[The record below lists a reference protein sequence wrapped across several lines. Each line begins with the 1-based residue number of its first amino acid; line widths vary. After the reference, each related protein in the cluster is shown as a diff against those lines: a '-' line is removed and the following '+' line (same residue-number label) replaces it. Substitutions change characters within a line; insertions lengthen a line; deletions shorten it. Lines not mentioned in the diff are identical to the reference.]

1 MDIEFASFDLCYVI
15 IVEVDGLTGVFDDSR
30 GIRSDNGAIFSN
42 SQNDGRASTGHD
54 ESAWFGVGHAG
65 NTERSFDFFERGDD
79 CIEEIALV
87 ERVDEVGEDFGVGFG
102 KEKVSGRGEFITEGT
117 MVFNDA
123 VVNERDAVFSTCM
136 WVRVLGGWWSVGG
149 PAGVGDAAIR
159 FREVGFVLAEEA
171 REFLDLAFAFTNDNL
186 VFGFYG
192 DTGGVVAAIFESFET
207 ADEDGK
213 SRAYAGVCYDAAHDL
228 RFVNVVTNDFAGECG
243 GAWAE
248 FATGV
253 EGGVDTG
260 MNVGADNSSE
270 LTATSVDEIAFDG
283 GAMIGSIVAEVGG
296 DGSGSE
302 VGLGTDVAIADVA
315 EMTDGSAVAE
325 DGVFDFDAL
334 ADVAIVADARGATE
348 IAVRADFAV
357 LSDDDA
363 SFDEDAGEDFGPF
376 ANNNFG
382 AFSHLNG
389 VLSGPVGDGG
399 HNLFVDVKEVPG
411 EFWREEFAEGGF
423 PLGEVATSDEEFVVR
438 AWEGPE

>member
-1 MDIEFASFDLCYVI
+1 MGYVV
-15 IVEVDGLTGVFDDSR
+15 IVEVDGLAGVFDDRR
-30 GIRSDNGAIFSN
+30 GIRGDDGAVFSD
-42 SQNDGRASTGHD
+42 SQNDGRAATGRD
-54 ESAWFGVGHAG
+54 ESAGFGVGHAG
-65 NTERSFDFFERGDD
+65 NAERSFDFFERGDD

-102 KEKVSGRGEFITEGT
+102 KEEVSGSGEFIAEGT

-123 VVNERDAVFSTCM
+123 IVNESDAVFFTCV
-136 WVRVLGGWWSVGG
+136 WVRVLGGRWSVGG

-159 FREVGFVLAEEA
+159 FREVGFVFAEEA
-171 REFLDLAFAFTNDNL
+171 GEFLDLAFAFTNDDL
-186 VFGFYG
+186 VFGFDG

-228 RFVNVVTNDFAGECG
+228 RFVNVVTNDFAGEGG
-243 GAWAE
+243 GARAE

-253 EGGVDTG
+253 EGGIDAGV
-260 MNVGADNSSE
+260 NVGADDGAE
-270 LTATSVDEIAFDG
+270 LSATGVDEIACDS

-296 DGSGSE
+296 DGSSSE
-302 VGLGTDVAIADVA
+302 VGLGTDVAVADVA

-334 ADVAIVADARGATE
+334 ADVAVVADARGATE
-348 IAVRADFAV
+348 IAVGADLAV

-363 SFDEDAGEDFGPF
+363 SLDEDSGEDFGPF
-376 ANNNFG
+376 ANNDFG
-382 AFSHLNG
+382 AFSHLDG

-399 HNLFVDVKEVPG
+399 HNLFVDVEEIPG
-411 EFWREEFAEGGF
+411 EFWIEELAEGGF
-423 PLGEVATSDEEFVVR
+423 PFGEVATGDVEFVVR

>member
-1 MDIEFASFDLCYVI
+1 MGYVV
-15 IVEVDGLTGVFDDSR
+15 IVEVDGLTGVFNDSR
-30 GIRSDNGAIFSN
+30 GIRGDDGAIFSD
-42 SQNDGRASTGHD
+42 SQDDGRAATGHD
-54 ESAWFGVGHAG
+54 ESAGFGVDHAG

-87 ERVDEVGEDFGVGFG
+87 ERVDEVGENFGVGFG
-102 KEKVSGRGEFITEGT
+102 KEEVSGSSEFIAEGT

-123 VVNERDAVFSTCM
+123 VVNESDAVFSSCM
-136 WVRVLGGWWSVGG
+136 WVRVFGGWWSVGS

-159 FREVGFVLAEEA
+159 FREVGFVFAEEA
-171 REFLDLAFAFTNDNL
+171 GEFLDLPFAFTNDDS
-186 VFGFYG
+186 VFGFDG
-192 DTGGVVAAIFESFET
+192 DTGGVVAAIFESFEA

-228 RFVNVVTNDFAGECG
+228 RFVNVVTNDFAGEG
-243 GAWAE
+243 RGAWAE

-253 EGGVDTG
+253 EGGVDASV
-260 MNVGADNSSE
+260 NVGADDGAE
-270 LTATSVDEIAFDG
+270 LSATGVDEITLDG

-302 VGLGTDVAIADVA
+302 VGFGTDVAVADVA

-325 DGVFDFDAL
+325 DGVFDFDTL
-334 ADVAIVADARGATE
+334 ADVAVVADTCGATE
-348 IAVRADFAV
+348 IAVGADLAV

-382 AFSHLNG
+382 AFPHLDG

-399 HNLFVDVKEVPG
+399 HNLFVDVEEVPG
-411 EFWREEFAEGGF
+411 EFWREEFSEGGF
-423 PLGEVATSDEEFVVR
+423 PLGKVTTGDEEFVVGG
-438 AWEGPE
+438 WEGPE